1 MSLYGQRR
9 AFIEH
14 PKLGTLVP
22 GQDFRLTLFKYA
34 KTLDLAPWR
43 RVFNLYI
50 ANQRQRFILT
60 TPSTPQKNVLITGAS
75 SGIGMALAHQ
85 FAQDGYQ
92 LVLTARSVAAMQTLA
107 EELKRQFNVVVT
119 VIGADLETH
128 DGAAKLYA
136 GIKARGIVLSA
147 LVNNAGYGTFGEFK
161 DALLPSQLA
170 MMQLNMNTLVILTK
184 LFLPDLL
191 LTRGKILNIA
201 STAAFQPGPYMAVY
215 CATKSFVLSFTE
227 AIASELEDTG
237 VTVTALCPGP
247 TSSGFQAKAELGN
260 SGLIKGKKLPT
271 SEAVSK
277 LGYRAMQRG
286 QRVYIP
292 GFVNWVM
299 AQSMR
304 FTPRN
309 LATKVVKSMIKPVP

>member
-1 MSLYGQRR
+1 L
-9 AFIEH
+9 
-14 PKLGTLVP
+14 
-22 GQDFRLTLFKYA
+22 
-34 KTLDLAPWR
+34 
-43 RVFNLYI
+43 N
-50 ANQRQRFILT
+50 T
-60 TPSTPQKNVLITGAS
+60 TPTLQKNVLITGAS
-75 SGIGMALAHQ
+75 SGIGKALAHQ
-85 FAQDGYQ
+85 FAKDGYQ
-92 LVLTARSVAAMQTLA
+92 LLLAARSVTKMQATA
-107 EELKRQFNVVVT
+107 DELQRQFKVSVT
-119 VIGADLETH
+119 VIGADLETTEGPVNLH
-128 DGAAKLYA
+128 GE
-136 GIKARGIVLSA
+136 IKARGIVLSA

-161 DALLPSQLA
+161 DSPLAPEVA
-170 MMQLNMNTLVILTK
+170 MMQLNMNTVVMLTK

-191 LTRGKILNIA
+191 ATRGKILNTA

-227 AIASELEDTG
+227 AIASELEGSG

-247 TSSGFQAKAELGN
+247 TTSGFQNKANLSN
-260 SGLIKGKKLPT
+260 SGLIKDKKLPT
-271 SEAVSK
+271 SEEVAA

-309 LATKVVKSMIKPVP
+309 LATKVVKIMLKPVA

>member
-1 MSLYGQRR
+1 M
-9 AFIEH
+9 
-14 PKLGTLVP
+14 
-22 GQDFRLTLFKYA
+22 
-34 KTLDLAPWR
+34 APYY
-43 RVFNLYI
+43 RVFNLLTTK
-50 ANQRQRFILT
+50 RLWRLILT
-60 TPSTPQKNVLITGAS
+60 TLSTTNKTALITGAS

-92 LVLTARSVAAMQTLA
+92 LVLAARGVAKMQALA
-107 EELKRQFNVVVT
+107 DELQRKFKVAVT
-119 VIGADLETH
+119 VIGADLETN
-128 DGAAKLYA
+128 DGAARLHA
-136 GIKARGIVLSA
+136 DIKARGIVLSA
-147 LVNNAGYGTFGEFK
+147 LANNAGYGAFGEFK
-161 DALLPSQLA
+161 DSALTSELA
-170 MMQLNMNTLVILTK
+170 MMQLNMNTVVVLTK

-191 LTRGKILNIA
+191 ATRGKILNTA

-215 CATKSFVLSFTE
+215 YATKSFVLSFSE

-247 TSSGFQAKAELGN
+247 TASGFQDKADLGN
-260 SGLIKGKKLPT
+260 SALIKGKKLPT
-271 SEAVSK
+271 SEEVAA

-292 GFVNWVM
+292 GFVNWAM

-309 LATKVVKSMIKPVP
+309 LATKVVKILTRPIS